1 MPFLL
6 KALSGAVLLLTAT
19 VSPAVAEDVQHS
31 APIEIVHDKPYVL
44 VMLNGRGPFRF
55 LIDTGTGGEAF
66 ITDELA
72 DQLNL
77 PTIGHARLG
86 DPSGLGQRRA
96 DIVQIQSLSVAGVEF
111 SGVKAIRHSLN
122 GEDLSCQGLLGF
134 TIFKNYLLTI
144 DYPNRRMVLGSG
156 ALVADGG
163 RSVLAFRMPDGVPIA
178 LMRIGGLRVDAQ
190 FDSGGTG
197 LSLPAQIA
205 ARLKFSSDPV
215 PFGNGQSLSTRFQI
229 KAGKLRSDVHLGQYK
244 FAQPFVE
251 INPAFPM
258 VNFGSCPMRNFAIT
272 FDQANLLVRL
282 TSNQTTLHL
291 AETSTALRMLNAPEQ
306 KPRDPQL
313 VPVG

>member
-6 KALSGAVLLLTAT
+6 KALSGTVLLLTAT
-19 VSPAVAEDVQHS
+19 VFPAVAQDVQHS

-77 PTIGHARLG
+77 PTIGHARLV

-96 DIVQIQSLSVAGVEF
+96 DIVQIQSLSVAGIEF

-122 GEDLSCQGLLGF
+122 GEDSSCQGLLGF
-134 TIFKNYLLTI
+134 TIFKNYLLTL
-144 DYPNRRMVLGSG
+144 DYPNRRIVLGSG
-156 ALVADGG
+156 ALAADGG

-258 VNFGSCPMRNFAIT
+258 VNFGSCPMRHFAIT

-282 TSNQTTLHL
+282 TSSQTTLHL
-291 AETSTALRMLNAPEQ
+291 AETSTALKMLNAPDQ